1 MHNTADDKNIVC
13 RWLAKNK
20 HLRYMWIPYTDT
32 VVVVKCNETK
42 KTEAPKPGMFS
53 KVHSEGEKLEP
64 LRKLLVSTGAEV
76 QVRSVHLIGVSFD
89 CMLLCTSVHAQ
100 QSAQELGSC

>member
-1 MHNTADDKNIVC
+1 VEVCTKFVTVVVQCVSLCTSADLQCCC

-42 KTEAPKPGMFS
+42 KAEAPKPGLFT
-53 KVHSEGEKLEP
+53 KVYTEDEKLDP
-64 LRKLLVSTGAEV
+64 MRALFRSTVTQAEV
-76 QVRSVHLIGVSFD
+76 SIVLAVLLSVPS
-89 CMLLCTSVHAQ
+89 
-100 QSAQELGSC
+100 